1 MVMMFGSCKL
11 SLARVFAIAATI
23 AGVSAASTAQAQN
36 VITNGSFENFAGANL
51 SSQQLLQT
59 GGTGTAYSGWAT
71 TSGYGFIVTPSQAI
85 GGFNGPAGS
94 VQLWSP
100 SVGAVSG
107 NGGSG
112 SVAITSSPDGGS
124 FFTMDPTYPTTTGV
138 LTQSLTGLIVGSTYT
153 LSFYQAAGQQKGFDA
168 FSGFTNTWN
177 VKITDSN
184 NTVDLN
190 QNAPSLTVANHAFSG
205 WTQVTMSVIATTASM
220 TLQFFASSSVG
231 SGQPPFAML
240 DGISMTKNASAAVPE
255 PTAMLLLGSA
265 VAGLF
270 GARRIRARR

>member
-1 MVMMFGSCKL
+1 MSR
-11 SLARVFAIAATI
+11 AFAIAVTV
-23 AGVSAASTAQAQN
+23 AGIGMASGAHAQN
-36 VITNGSFENFAGANL
+36 LITNGSFENFAGAGL

-71 TSGYGFIVTPSQAI
+71 TSGYAFIVTPNQAI
-85 GGFNGPAGS
+85 NGFGGPSGT

-100 SVGAVSG
+100 TVGSVTG

-112 SVAITSSPDGGS
+112 SIAITSSPDGGS
-124 FFTMDPTYPTTTGV
+124 FFAMDPTYPTNTGV

-168 FSGFTNTWN
+168 LSGFTNTWT
-177 VKITDSN
+177 VTATDSN
-184 NTVDLN
+184 SHVDLN
-190 QNAPSLTVANHAFSG
+190 QTASALTVANHTFSG
-205 WTQVTMSVIATTASM
+205 WTQVTMSIVATTASM
-220 TLQFFASSSVG
+220 TLQFFAASSVG

-240 DGISMTKNASAAVPE
+240 DGVSLTKNASAVPE

-265 VAGLF
+265 FAGLL
-270 GARRIRARR
+270 GARRLRARRA

>member
-1 MVMMFGSCKL
+1 MKMIDTCKI
-11 SLARVFAIAATI
+11 SMARLLVVAATI
-23 AGVSAASTAQAQN
+23 AGLSVASPAQAQN
-36 VITNGSFENFAGANL
+36 LITNGSFENFAGANL

-59 GGTGTAYSGWAT
+59 GGSGTAYNGWST
-71 TSGYGFIVTPSQAI
+71 TSGYGFIVTPTQAI
-85 GGFNGPAGS
+85 GGFNGPSGS

-100 SVGAVSG
+100 SVGSVSG

-138 LTQSLTGLIVGSTYT
+138 LTTTVTGLLVGSTYT

-168 FSGFTNTWN
+168 LSGFTNTWN
-177 VKITDSN
+177 VTATDSN
-184 NTVDLN
+184 NRVDLN
-190 QNAPSLTVANHAFSG
+190 QNAAALTVANHAFSG
-205 WTQVTMSVIATTASM
+205 WTQVTMSIVATTASM

-240 DGISMTKNASAAVPE
+240 DGVSLTKNAAAPVPE

-270 GARRIRARR
+270 GARRMRARR